1 MEKSLERG
9 RDGARFNR
17 PAANIAKRRSRNRH
31 AKPYCPDVA
40 SFGRWSLRIDSGK
53 RTRKIAVSA
62 IFQAR
67 ER

>member
-1 MEKSLERG
+1 MEKSLERKC
-9 RDGARFNR
+9 DGARFDR

-31 AKPYCPDVA
+31 AKPYCLYVLN
-40 SFGRWSLRIDSGK
+40 FRRWSLRIDSGK
-53 RTRKIAVSA
+53 RTRKIAASA